1 MSKLLKIVMK
11 LKKSKEYRSNHQ
23 IEWAVFLFELHQTN
37 CKCKPN
43 NMKKKR
49 IILCLLLSLF
59 SSLYITPV
67 HSLWDSLPG
76 SNLGKTFLFRNL
88 DIDLHAIYLTTFL
101 IEFYIFFCFI
111 FNVFHPLEAG
121 REKLLLVKK
130 ADMDMSSTDNNIVIL
145 ASDVK
150 NPKNEEKTII
160 VKSTPTP
167 RSFSDI
173 FTGPKLVLVQKSMV
187 QNKSEEPSMPSQNLN
202 TSFMP
207 STPNPSTTSSTPS
220 TTKSTTTDRVI
231 TTTYSTSTA
240 R

>member
-1 MSKLLKIVMK
+1 
-11 LKKSKEYRSNHQ
+11 
-23 IEWAVFLFELHQTN
+23 
-37 CKCKPN
+37 
-43 NMKKKR
+43 
-49 IILCLLLSLF
+49 
-59 SSLYITPV
+59 
-67 HSLWDSLPG
+67 
-76 SNLGKTFLFRNL
+76 
-88 DIDLHAIYLTTFL
+88 
-101 IEFYIFFCFI
+101 
-111 FNVFHPLEAG
+111 
-121 REKLLLVKK
+121 
-130 ADMDMSSTDNNIVIL
+130 MDMSSTDNNIVIL

-207 STPNPSTTSSTPS
+207 SIPNPSTTSSTLS
-220 TTKSTTTDRVI
+220 TTKSTTTDRAI
-231 TTTYSTSTA
+231 TTTYSTSTV